1 VRLDRT
7 LALAQGA
14 TYQPSIWARA
24 RLGSALDSVLDRESA
39 GSNPSGTPTVVAS
52 SSAVDEPVG
61 RAGAVVDGNP
71 ATAWSPSPTDT
82 NPTLRFQWP
91 APRTI
96 SALRFS
102 LQDGTAATYPRTFRI
117 VTDDRTFTAL
127 VSYGE
132 IYFDT
137 SVRTQHLTILPL
149 DRYTAQSFDPYT
161 NVWEALPI
169 AIGEVTFLPDAA
181 TAAPALDAAVSLS
194 CGSGPTLSIGESEV
208 RTRLRA
214 TLRDLIERREV
225 PALPCDDAG
234 DITPSFRL
242 DPGGVTVVANASE
255 LASATRVLLNPTPV
269 ASTSAMP
276 VALTVASWST
286 NQRRVSLPAHGQDL
300 ILVVRENTNRGWR
313 ASVGGQVLVP
323 IVVDGWQQGWVVPA
337 GVAGEVELSFVPDRV
352 YRTGLL
358 VGAGLL
364 LLLVGLAVAPV
375 RRRGL
380 HLAPVKAFRSEGRLA
395 TFLIG
400 GAALVVAGGLLGA
413 GAVALALAA
422 VTLRTLG
429 VQLRHTRTTR
439 IIELLLPACFLLVG
453 GWLALTI
460 DHSHREL
467 WPQVFGTLAVAS
479 IWLSVS
485 VLVPRRRGGLRMASS
500 PMIQALATTF
510 DEPIAQRGQANP
522 DGHDGG
528 EDEQRLVGAA
538 QSHLDGGNS
547 VNDDGVPREE
557 S

>member
-1 VRLDRT
+1 
-7 LALAQGA
+7 
-14 TYQPSIWARA
+14 
-24 RLGSALDSVLDRESA
+24 
-39 GSNPSGTPTVVAS
+39 
-52 SSAVDEPVG
+52 
-61 RAGAVVDGNP
+61 
-71 ATAWSPSPTDT
+71 
-82 NPTLRFQWP
+82 
-91 APRTI
+91 
-96 SALRFS
+96 
-102 LQDGTAATYPRTFRI
+102 
-117 VTDDRTFTAL
+117 
-127 VSYGE
+127 
-132 IYFDT
+132 
-137 SVRTQHLTILPL
+137 
-149 DRYTAQSFDPYT
+149 
-161 NVWEALPI
+161 
-169 AIGEVTFLPDAA
+169 
-181 TAAPALDAAVSLS
+181 
-194 CGSGPTLSIGESEV
+194 
-208 RTRLRA
+208 
-214 TLRDLIERREV
+214 
-225 PALPCDDAG
+225 
-234 DITPSFRL
+234 
-242 DPGGVTVVANASE
+242 
-255 LASATRVLLNPTPV
+255 
-269 ASTSAMP
+269 
-276 VALTVASWST
+276 
-286 NQRRVSLPAHGQDL
+286 
-300 ILVVRENTNRGWR
+300 
-313 ASVGGQVLVP
+313 VLVP
-323 IVVDGWQQGWVVPA
+323 IAVDGWQQGWVVPA

-500 PMIQALATTF
+500 PMIQALGTTF

-528 EDEQRLVGAA
+528 EDEQRLVAA
-538 QSHLDGGNS
+538 AESHLDRANSGNH
-547 VNDDGVPREE
+547 DRVPGEE
-557 S
+557 SEQRN